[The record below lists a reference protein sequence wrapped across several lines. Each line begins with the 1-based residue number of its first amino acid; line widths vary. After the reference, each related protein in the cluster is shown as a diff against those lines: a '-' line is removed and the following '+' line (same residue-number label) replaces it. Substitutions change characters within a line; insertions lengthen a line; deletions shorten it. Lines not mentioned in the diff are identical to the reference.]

1 MNEEQEFIWKASG
14 WTPEEI
20 HNLAINM
27 LSEPET
33 KALIENLEMQL
44 ESVVDVDA
52 KTRLFDFISGMKMV
66 LNE

>member
-1 MNEEQEFIWKASG
+1 MNEEQEYIWKAVG

-20 HNLAINM
+20 HNLATSM

-44 ESVVDVDA
+44 ESIVDPKA
-52 KTRLFDFISGMKMV
+52 MERLKDFIAGMQMV